1 MTLPFFISQEKGW
14 DASYKEIRKCTCF
27 VVELEEVDKKE
38 VDFDRKTSKCINYK
52 KILKRGCILCWK
64 EVSQFQIK
72 HELRTRAFQYSYW
85 NALFQ

>member
-1 MTLPFFISQEKGW
+1 MPHTKKF
-14 DASYKEIRKCTCF
+14 RKCTCF

-64 EVSQFQIK
+64 EVS
-72 HELRTRAFQYSYW
+72 
-85 NALFQ
+85 

>member
-1 MTLPFFISQEKGW
+1 MTLPFFHFIGKRLVCLIQK
-14 DASYKEIRKCTCF
+14 IRKCTCF

-64 EVSQFQIK
+64 EVS
-72 HELRTRAFQYSYW
+72 
-85 NALFQ
+85 